1 MKKSLKKV
9 LCGLMAGLMV
19 AVTVPA
25 ALPEAAYVM
34 EVQAAARV
42 ATPKLVSAKASG
54 KSIIVFKWKAVKG
67 ASGYTVFR
75 KEKGGKWKN
84 VAEVKGAKKTAFSDT
99 KVITGTQYTYS
110 VKAFKNTKGKKT
122 FSSYNKKGVTAIA
135 GLYTLK
141 LNSSRITLNP
151 GKSYTLKVNGTKLT
165 PAWRSSNSKIV
176 TVNKKG
182 RITAKKAG
190 TAKITATLG
199 GKKFVCTV
207 TVKKASASSN
217 KTVQNYKK
225 VKNYLNKNG
234 RYSEDGSRYIEMA
247 IDADTTAVLSYDPKE
262 NKLDIGLTL
271 RVEEE
276 NIVSTVDVVVNCA
289 KPDTAKI
296 YSGIFSGGVE
306 LYTTAN
312 MKSSTYTGKQNITFY
327 NASGSKAN
335 TEIQEAANATL
346 QAAMAG
352 TEYILRSKLNM
363 SLKTLG
369 FNAYRL

>member
-25 ALPEAAYVM
+25 ALPEAAYVT

-54 KSIIVFKWKAVKG
+54 KSKIVFKWKAVKG

-217 KTVQNYKK
+217 KTVQNYTK

-247 IDADTTAVLSYDPKE
+247 IDADTTAVLSYDPKK

-312 MKSSTYTGKQNITFY
+312 MKPSTYTGKQNIIFY

>member
-25 ALPEAAYVM
+25 ALPEAAYVT
-34 EVQAAARV
+34 EVQAAVRV
-42 ATPKLVSAKASG
+42 AAPKLVSAKASG
-54 KSIIVFKWKAVKG
+54 KSKIVFKWKAVKG

-110 VKAFKNTKGKKT
+110 VKAFKKTKGKKT

-312 MKSSTYTGKQNITFY
+312 MKPSTYTCKQNITFY

>member
-25 ALPEAAYVM
+25 ALPEAAYVT

-42 ATPKLVSAKASG
+42 AAPKLVSAKASG
-54 KSIIVFKWKAVKG
+54 KSKIVFKWKAVKG

-122 FSSYNKKGVTAIA
+122 FSSYNKKGVTAIT

-190 TAKITATLG
+190 TAKITATLV

>member
-1 MKKSLKKV
+1 MKKSLKKA

-25 ALPEAAYVM
+25 ALPEAAYVT

-54 KSIIVFKWKAVKG
+54 KSKIVFKWKAVKG

-75 KEKGGKWKN
+75 KQKGGKWKN

-217 KTVQNYKK
+217 KTVQNYTK

-276 NIVSTVDVVVNCA
+276 NIVSTVDVVVSCA

-312 MKSSTYTGKQNITFY
+312 MKPSTYTGKKNITFY

>member
-54 KSIIVFKWKAVKG
+54 KSKIVFKWKAVKG

-217 KTVQNYKK
+217 KTVQNYTK

-234 RYSEDGSRYIEMA
+234 RYSEDGSRYIEMV

-296 YSGIFSGGVE
+296 HSGIFSGGVE

>member
-25 ALPEAAYVM
+25 ALPEAAYVT

-54 KSIIVFKWKAVKG
+54 KSKIVFKWKAVKG

-217 KTVQNYKK
+217 KTVQNYTK

-247 IDADTTAVLSYDPKE
+247 IDADTTAVLSYDPKK

-312 MKSSTYTGKQNITFY
+312 MKPSTYTGKQNIIFY

-352 TEYILRSKLNM
+352 TEYNLRSKLNM

>member
-25 ALPEAAYVM
+25 ALPEAAYVT
-34 EVQAAARV
+34 EVQATARV

-54 KSIIVFKWKAVKG
+54 KSKIVFKWKAVTG

-122 FSSYNKKGVTAIA
+122 FSSYNKKGVTTIA

-190 TAKITATLG
+190 TAKITARLG

-312 MKSSTYTGKQNITFY
+312 MKLSTYTGKQNITFY

>member
-25 ALPEAAYVM
+25 ALPEAAYVT
-34 EVQAAARV
+34 EVQATARV

-54 KSIIVFKWKAVKG
+54 KSKIVFKWKAVKG

-122 FSSYNKKGVTAIA
+122 FSSYNKKGVTTIA

-165 PAWRSSNSKIV
+165 PAWRSS
-176 TVNKKG
+176 
-182 RITAKKAG
+182 
-190 TAKITATLG
+190 
-199 GKKFVCTV
+199 
-207 TVKKASASSN
+207 
-217 KTVQNYKK
+217 
-225 VKNYLNKNG
+225 
-234 RYSEDGSRYIEMA
+234 
-247 IDADTTAVLSYDPKE
+247 LS
-262 NKLDIGLTL
+262 LIH
-271 RVEEE
+271 
-276 NIVSTVDVVVNCA
+276 I
-289 KPDTAKI
+289 
-296 YSGIFSGGVE
+296 
-306 LYTTAN
+306 
-312 MKSSTYTGKQNITFY
+312 
-327 NASGSKAN
+327 
-335 TEIQEAANATL
+335 
-346 QAAMAG
+346 
-352 TEYILRSKLNM
+352 
-363 SLKTLG
+363 
-369 FNAYRL
+369 

>member
-1 MKKSLKKV
+1 MKKSLKKA

-25 ALPEAAYVM
+25 ALPEAVYVA

-42 ATPKLVSAKASG
+42 AAPKLVSAKASG
-54 KSIIVFKWKAVKG
+54 KSKIVFKWKAVKG

-182 RITAKKAG
+182 RITAQKAG

-217 KTVQNYKK
+217 KTVQNYTK

-312 MKSSTYTGKQNITFY
+312 MKLSTYTGKQNITFY

>member
-25 ALPEAAYVM
+25 ALPEAAYVT

-42 ATPKLVSAKASG
+42 AAPKLVSAKASG
-54 KSIIVFKWKAVKG
+54 KSKIVFKWKAVKG

>member
-1 MKKSLKKV
+1 MKKSLKKA

-25 ALPEAAYVM
+25 ALPEAAYVT

-54 KSIIVFKWKAVKG
+54 KSKIVFKWKAVKG

-122 FSSYNKKGVTAIA
+122 FSSYNKKGVTTIA

>member
-1 MKKSLKKV
+1 MRKTIKKA

-25 ALPEAAYVM
+25 AIPEAAYVT

-54 KSIIVFKWKAVKG
+54 KSKIVFKWKAVKG
-67 ASGYTVFR
+67 ASGYMVFR

-84 VAEVKGAKKTAFSDT
+84 VAEVKSAKKTAFSDT
-99 KVITGTQYTYS
+99 KVTTGTQYTYS

-151 GKSYTLKVNGTKLT
+151 GKSYTLKVNGTKLA
-165 PAWRSSNSKIV
+165 PAWKSSNSKIAA
-176 TVNKKG
+176 VNKKG

-217 KTVQNYKK
+217 KTVQNYTK

-234 RYSEDGSRYIEMA
+234 GYSEDGSRYIEMA

-262 NKLDIGLTL
+262 NKLDMGLTL
-271 RVEEE
+271 RIEEE
-276 NIVSTVDVVVNCA
+276 NIVSIVDVVVNCA
-289 KPDTAKI
+289 KPDTAKV

-312 MKSSTYTGKQNITFY
+312 MKPSTYTGKQNITFY
-327 NASGSKAN
+327 NTSGSKAN

>member
-25 ALPEAAYVM
+25 ALPEAAYVT

-54 KSIIVFKWKAVKG
+54 KSKIVFKWKAVKG

>member
-1 MKKSLKKV
+1 MKKSLKKA

-25 ALPEAAYVM
+25 ALPEAAYVT

-54 KSIIVFKWKAVKG
+54 KSKIVFKWKAVKG

-217 KTVQNYKK
+217 KTVQNYTK

-312 MKSSTYTGKQNITFY
+312 MKPSTYTGKKNITFY

>member
-25 ALPEAAYVM
+25 ALPEAAYVT
-34 EVQAAARV
+34 EVQATARV

-54 KSIIVFKWKAVKG
+54 KSKIVFKWKAVKG

-312 MKSSTYTGKQNITFY
+312 MKLSTYTGKQNITFY

>member
-25 ALPEAAYVM
+25 ALPEAAYVT

-54 KSIIVFKWKAVKG
+54 KSKIVFKWKAVKG

-75 KEKGGKWKN
+75 KQKGGKWKN

-217 KTVQNYKK
+217 KTVQNYTK

-276 NIVSTVDVVVNCA
+276 NIVSTVDVVVSCA

-312 MKSSTYTGKQNITFY
+312 MKPSTYTGKKNITFY

>member
-25 ALPEAAYVM
+25 ALPEAAYVT

-42 ATPKLVSAKASG
+42 AAPKLVSAKASG
-54 KSIIVFKWKAVKG
+54 KSKIVFKWKAVKG

-312 MKSSTYTGKQNITFY
+312 MKLSTYTGKQNITFY

>member
-1 MKKSLKKV
+1 MKKSLKKA

-25 ALPEAAYVM
+25 ALPEAAYVT
-34 EVQAAARV
+34 EVQATARV

-54 KSIIVFKWKAVKG
+54 KSKIVFKWKAVKG

-217 KTVQNYKK
+217 KTVQNYTK

-276 NIVSTVDVVVNCA
+276 NIVSTVDVVVSCA

-312 MKSSTYTGKQNITFY
+312 MKPSTYTGKKNITFY

>member
-1 MKKSLKKV
+1 MRKTIKKA

-25 ALPEAAYVM
+25 AIPEAAYVT

-54 KSIIVFKWKAVKG
+54 KSKIVFKWKAVKG

-84 VAEVKGAKKTAFSDT
+84 VTEVKGAKKTSFSDT
-99 KVITGTQYTYS
+99 KVTTGTQYTYS
-110 VKAFKNTKGKKT
+110 VKAFKTTKGKKT

-151 GKSYTLKVNGTKLT
+151 GKSYTLKVNGTKLA
-165 PAWRSSNSKIV
+165 PAWKSSNSKIAA
-176 TVNKKG
+176 VNKKG

-217 KTVQNYKK
+217 KTVQNYTK

-234 RYSEDGSRYIEMA
+234 GYSEDGSRYIEMA

-262 NKLDIGLTL
+262 NKLDMGLTL

-276 NIVSTVDVVVNCA
+276 NIVSIVDVVVNCA
-289 KPDTAKI
+289 KPDTAKV

-312 MKSSTYTGKQNITFY
+312 MKPSTYTGKQNITFY
-327 NASGSKAN
+327 NTSGSKAN
-335 TEIQEAANATL
+335 TEIQEVANATL

>member
-1 MKKSLKKV
+1 MKKSLKKA

-25 ALPEAAYVM
+25 ALPEAAYVT

-54 KSIIVFKWKAVKG
+54 KSKIVFKWKAVKG

-135 GLYTLK
+135 GLCTLK

>member
-25 ALPEAAYVM
+25 ALPEAAYVT
-34 EVQAAARV
+34 EVQATARV

-54 KSIIVFKWKAVKG
+54 KSKIVFKWKAVKG

-110 VKAFKNTKGKKT
+110 VKSILKNTKGKKT
-122 FSSYNKKGVTAIA
+122 FSSYNKKGVTTIA

-176 TVNKKG
+176 TVNKKVG
-182 RITAKKAG
+182 SQPRKQEQLKLQRDLAG
-190 TAKITATLG
+190 KNLY
-199 GKKFVCTV
+199 
-207 TVKKASASSN
+207 
-217 KTVQNYKK
+217 VQ
-225 VKNYLNKNG
+225 L
-234 RYSEDGSRYIEMA
+234 
-247 IDADTTAVLSYDPKE
+247 P
-262 NKLDIGLTL
+262 
-271 RVEEE
+271 
-276 NIVSTVDVVVNCA
+276 
-289 KPDTAKI
+289 
-296 YSGIFSGGVE
+296 
-306 LYTTAN
+306 
-312 MKSSTYTGKQNITFY
+312 
-327 NASGSKAN
+327 
-335 TEIQEAANATL
+335 
-346 QAAMAG
+346 
-352 TEYILRSKLNM
+352 
-363 SLKTLG
+363 
-369 FNAYRL
+369 

>member
-1 MKKSLKKV
+1 MRKTIKKA

-25 ALPEAAYVM
+25 ALPEAAYVT

-54 KSIIVFKWKAVKG
+54 KSKIVFKWKAVKG

-75 KEKGGKWKN
+75 KQKGGKWKN

-217 KTVQNYKK
+217 KTVQNYTK

-276 NIVSTVDVVVNCA
+276 NIVSTVDVVVSCA

-312 MKSSTYTGKQNITFY
+312 MKPSTYTGKKNITFY

>member
-1 MKKSLKKV
+1 MKKSLKKA

-25 ALPEAAYVM
+25 AIPEAAYVT

-54 KSIIVFKWKAVKG
+54 KSKIVFKWKAVKG

-110 VKAFKNTKGKKT
+110 VKAFKTTKGKKT

-165 PAWRSSNSKIV
+165 PAWKSSNSKIAA
-176 TVNKKG
+176 VNKKG

-217 KTVQNYKK
+217 KTVQNYTK

-312 MKSSTYTGKQNITFY
+312 MKLSTYTGKQNITFY

>member
-1 MKKSLKKV
+1 MKKSLKKA

-25 ALPEAAYVM
+25 ALPEAAYVT

-54 KSIIVFKWKAVKG
+54 KSKIVFKWKAVKG

-75 KEKGGKWKN
+75 KQKGGKWKN

-312 MKSSTYTGKQNITFY
+312 MKPSTYTGKKNITFY

>member
-1 MKKSLKKV
+1 MKKSLKKA

-25 ALPEAAYVM
+25 ALPEAAYVT

-54 KSIIVFKWKAVKG
+54 KSKIVFKWKAVKG

-110 VKAFKNTKGKKT
+110 VKAFKTTKGKKT

-151 GKSYTLKVNGTKLT
+151 GKSYTLKVNGTKLA
-165 PAWRSSNSKIV
+165 PAWKSSNSKIAA
-176 TVNKKG
+176 VNKKG

-217 KTVQNYKK
+217 KTVQNYTK

-234 RYSEDGSRYIEMA
+234 GYSEDGSRYIEMA

-262 NKLDIGLTL
+262 NKLDMGLTL

-276 NIVSTVDVVVNCA
+276 NIVSIVDVVVNCA
-289 KPDTAKI
+289 KPDTAKV

-312 MKSSTYTGKQNITFY
+312 MKPSTYTGKQNITFY
-327 NASGSKAN
+327 NTSGSKAN

>member
-1 MKKSLKKV
+1 MRKIIKKA

-25 ALPEAAYVM
+25 AIPEAAYVT

-54 KSIIVFKWKAVKG
+54 KSKIVFKWKAVKG

-84 VAEVKGAKKTAFSDT
+84 VTEVKGAKKTSFSDT
-99 KVITGTQYTYS
+99 KVTTGTQYTYS
-110 VKAFKNTKGKKT
+110 VKAFKTTKGKKT

-135 GLYTLK
+135 GLSTLK

-151 GKSYTLKVNGTKLT
+151 GKSYTLKVNGTKLA
-165 PAWRSSNSKIV
+165 PAWKSSNSKIV

-217 KTVQNYKK
+217 KTVQNYTK

-234 RYSEDGSRYIEMA
+234 RYSEDGSRYIEMS

-262 NKLDIGLTL
+262 NKLDMGLTL

-289 KPDTAKI
+289 KPDTAKV

-312 MKSSTYTGKQNITFY
+312 MKPSTYTGKQNITFY
-327 NASGSKAN
+327 NTSGSKAN

>member
-1 MKKSLKKV
+1 MRKTIKKA

-25 ALPEAAYVM
+25 ALPEAAYVT

-54 KSIIVFKWKAVKG
+54 KSKIVFKWKAVKG

-135 GLYTLK
+135 GLSTLK

-151 GKSYTLKVNGTKLT
+151 GKSYTLKVNGTKLA
-165 PAWRSSNSKIV
+165 PAWKSSNSKIV

-217 KTVQNYKK
+217 KTVQNYTK

-234 RYSEDGSRYIEMA
+234 RYSEDGSRYIEMS
-247 IDADTTAVLSYDPKE
+247 IDADTTAVLSYDPKG
-262 NKLDIGLTL
+262 NKLDMGLTL

-289 KPDTAKI
+289 KPDTAKV

-312 MKSSTYTGKQNITFY
+312 MKPSTYTGKQNITFY
-327 NASGSKAN
+327 NTSGSKAN

>member
-25 ALPEAAYVM
+25 ALPEAAYVT
-34 EVQAAARV
+34 EVQATARV

-54 KSIIVFKWKAVKG
+54 KSKIVFKWKAVKG

-122 FSSYNKKGVTAIA
+122 FSSYNKKGVTTIA

>member
-25 ALPEAAYVM
+25 ALPEAAYVT
-34 EVQAAARV
+34 EVQATARV

-54 KSIIVFKWKAVKG
+54 KSKIVFKWKAVKG

-122 FSSYNKKGVTAIA
+122 FSSYNKKGVTTIA

-217 KTVQNYKK
+217 KTVQNYTK

-247 IDADTTAVLSYDPKE
+247 IDADTTAVLSYDPKK

-312 MKSSTYTGKQNITFY
+312 MKPSTYTGKQNIIFY

>member
-25 ALPEAAYVM
+25 ALPEAAYVT

-54 KSIIVFKWKAVKG
+54 KSKIVFKWKAVKG

-165 PAWRSSNSKIV
+165 PVWRSSNSKIV

-207 TVKKASASSN
+207 TVKKASAAAN
-217 KTVQNYKK
+217 KT
-225 VKNYLNKNG
+225 
-234 RYSEDGSRYIEMA
+234 
-247 IDADTTAVLSYDPKE
+247 
-262 NKLDIGLTL
+262 
-271 RVEEE
+271 
-276 NIVSTVDVVVNCA
+276 
-289 KPDTAKI
+289 
-296 YSGIFSGGVE
+296 
-306 LYTTAN
+306 
-312 MKSSTYTGKQNITFY
+312 
-327 NASGSKAN
+327 
-335 TEIQEAANATL
+335 
-346 QAAMAG
+346 G
-352 TEYILRSKLNM
+352 TELCKSQKL
-363 SLKTLG
+363 SQ
-369 FNAYRL
+369 